1 MALVLSR
8 SAVRPGL
15 FTMLYQVSH
24 EYVCNSSKY
33 VCVISSAHKFTS
45 SGAQNVRVVST
56 IEILEL
62 S

>member
-24 EYVCNSSKY
+24 EYVCNFLEICMCY
-33 VCVISSAHKFTS
+33 FSAHKFTS
-45 SGAQNVRVVST
+45 SGAQNVCVVST
-56 IEILEL
+56 TEILEL